1 MNEDTFLI
9 RPETDADRTAIA
21 HVHRLAF
28 GGEAEAGLVEAVR
41 GSDGFIP
48 GLSLVAEYGGQMIG
62 HILLSRIHIETG
74 EGSVDA
80 LSLAPLAVLPG
91 YQRQGVGSA
100 LVRRALEE
108 ARRQG
113 HAAVLVL
120 GHADYYP
127 RFGFSAGKAAG
138 VACPFGDAG
147 PHWMALELV
156 SGALE
161 GVRGRAV
168 YPPAFYGV

>member
-1 MNEDTFLI
+1 MTADSSQVDFPAEPTVP
-9 RPETDADRTAIA
+9 PEP
-21 HVHRLAF
+21 RLAWQQVVRAARIM
-28 GGEAEAGLVEAVR
+28 GGLVKDTYEAWLR
-41 GSDGFIP
+41 DNARQLGAALAF
-48 GLSLVAEYGGQMIG
+48 Y
-62 HILLSRIHIETG
+62 T
-74 EGSVDA
+74 A